1 MLNGFC
7 PELWNKTTQK
17 NVFCIFLPYVL
28 DDTSST
34 APVIISCVHI
44 VRLGVWRSSRRAQY
58 LQKGLYSTGRGRP
71 MASLHH
77 QSPGKENLFPRLA
90 RFLYFLPFCF
100 FGFLRSLL
108 GRTDGRTDIW
118 CWLVLFF
125 LFCCRPFGFTSAAI
139 KEKQKRLIFYISQAY
154 FIPYYSLP
162 FAITSTHRYE
172 LKWVWL
178 AVCVF
183 IFLSNLVLFKKGG
196 VDVWV
201 GRERKRK
208 EEKRRRRLQ
217 RADHLDWLSAVLA
230 YGRHSGRVI
239 VIFSSAT
246 TPTILLLLLLCTRV
260 SDAVAFNRGYRIGYV
275 FVYNSVR
282 S

>member
-1 MLNGFC
+1 
-7 PELWNKTTQK
+7 
-17 NVFCIFLPYVL
+17 
-28 DDTSST
+28 
-34 APVIISCVHI
+34 
-44 VRLGVWRSSRRAQY
+44 
-58 LQKGLYSTGRGRP
+58 

-100 FGFLRSLL
+100 FRFFTITSGTDR
-108 GRTDGRTDIW
+108 RTDGRIFG
-118 CWLVLFF
+118 VGLFF
-125 LFCCRPFGFTSAAI
+125 FFVLFCCRPFGFTSAAI

>member
-1 MLNGFC
+1 
-7 PELWNKTTQK
+7 
-17 NVFCIFLPYVL
+17 
-28 DDTSST
+28 
-34 APVIISCVHI
+34 
-44 VRLGVWRSSRRAQY
+44 
-58 LQKGLYSTGRGRP
+58 

-118 CWLVLFF
+118 CWLVFFFVLFSSF
-125 LFCCRPFGFTSAAI
+125 WFHQRSNKRKTKKANLLHFPSLFHTVLFSPPPP
-139 KEKQKRLIFYISQAY
+139 L
-154 FIPYYSLP
+154 

-230 YGRHSGRVI
+230 YGRHSGGVI

-246 TPTILLLLLLCTRV
+246 TPTTTPAAA
-260 SDAVAFNRGYRIGYV
+260 AVYSCIWCSGF
-275 FVYNSVR
+275 
-282 S
+282 